1 MALSSAGIG
10 SNLDVNG
17 IVNQL
22 MSLEQQPILKL
33 SAKEAN
39 YQAKLTAY
47 GSVKGALSS
56 FQGSLSALSGSSSFQ
71 STKATPSDSTVL
83 SASSVSTATPGNYS
97 IQVTTLAKSQKLAST
112 GFTNLTDSFG
122 SGTITLEFGT
132 YNSGADTFD
141 LNAAKAAKTITI
153 DSAHSSLSGVRDAI
167 NAASPG
173 VTASIVNDGVNGY
186 KLVLTSNDTGL
197 ANSLRISVVDSDLN
211 NTDAAGLSR
220 LVYSPV
226 TAGTKNLTQ
235 TQAAVNA
242 TLTVDGIA
250 ISKASN
256 TISDAIQGVTMTLL
270 KDGGVTTS
278 LSVARDTSAVSAS
291 VNKFVKA
298 YNDLNK
304 TLTDL
309 TAYDA
314 KNKQSATLT
323 GDSAVRQIQNQIR
336 NTLNAP
342 IAGSSGA
349 YSGLSQIGVAFAK
362 DGTLAVDATK
372 LQNALSTNATDVAQL
387 FATMGRATDSQISYT
402 SASANTPAGN
412 YSVYVSSLATQ
423 GIYTA
428 GATVSS
434 LIVGA
439 TNNTL
444 SLVVDGFG
452 SGTVTL
458 TQGAAYTGA
467 SLAAEMQSKI
477 NGDSAL
483 SAAGVSVTV
492 TYANN
497 RFSIASNRYGST
509 SNVIVSGVG
518 TTTAATLGISA
529 ASGVVGADAA
539 GSIGGSAA
547 TGSGQY
553 LTASNELKILV
564 SGGTAPGDRGSVSY
578 SSGYAS
584 QLSTLM
590 TGFLANNGI
599 LAASTTGID
608 TSIKDIGRRRE
619 VLSRRLVDVEAR
631 YRAQFSALDVMIG
644 KMNQTSNYLTQQ
656 LANLPKAA

>member
-1 MALSSAGIG
+1 MALSSSGIG

-22 MSLEQQPILKL
+22 MSIEQQPLRKL
-33 SAKEAN
+33 AAKEAN

-56 FQGSLSALSGSSSFQ
+56 FQGSLSGLSSSSSFQ

-141 LNAAKAAKTITI
+141 LNSAKPAKTITI

-197 ANSLRISVVDSDLN
+197 ANSLRISVADDDLN
-211 NTDAAGLSR
+211 NTNAAGLSR

-298 YNDLNK
+298 YNDLSK

-336 NTLNAP
+336 NTLNTP
-342 IAGSSGA
+342 IAGSSGV
-349 YSGLSQIGVAFAK
+349 YSGLSQIGVAFSK

-402 SASANTPAGN
+402 SASANTPVGN

-434 LIVGA
+434 LTVDA
-439 TNNTL
+439 SNNTL

-458 TQGAAYTGA
+458 TQGASYTGA

-492 TYANN
+492 TYANS

-518 TTTAATLGISA
+518 TTTAATLGINA

-564 SGGTAPGDRGSVSY
+564 SGGAAPSDRGSVSY
-578 SSGYAS
+578 SNGYAA
-584 QLSTLM
+584 QLNTLM
-590 TGFLANNGI
+590 SGFLANNGI
-599 LAASTTGID
+599 LATSSNGID
-608 TSIKDIGRRRE
+608 ASIKNIAGRRD

-656 LANLPKAA
+656 LANLPKAT